1 MTFKHT
7 LYEAMK
13 QRWIVS
19 NPDATQQQYEQAMR
33 EIARQL
39 GL

>member
-1 MTFKHT
+1 MAE
-7 LYEAMK
+7 YERLKAA
-13 QRWIVS
+13 WIVS